1 MNARAVPIGT
11 HFAIND
17 CTTGITPAEFVYMG
31 TQTMTAIGTAKGL
44 LLVMY
49 VSKNPVGINQWM
61 APPTA
66 THNKTYGIIFH
77 IKAKESSLICLRKLV
92 NFTFICC
99 IFASVE
105 LLAFKIKSAT

>member
-17 CTTGITPAEFVYMG
+17 CTTGMTPAEFVYMG
-31 TQTMTAIGTAKGL
+31 TQTRTAIGTAKGL

-49 VSKNPVGINQWM
+49 VSKNHVGINQWIT
-61 APPTA
+61 PPTA

-77 IKAKESSLICLRKLV
+77 IRAKELSLIC
-92 NFTFICC
+92 
-99 IFASVE
+99 
-105 LLAFKIKSAT
+105 FKNL